1 MANPTNRAAG
11 RAAAG
16 RAGARGALEPSDNG
30 HLDPVALAAHLITI
44 DSVNPD
50 LAPGGAGEAEIAE
63 WCAQWLAARGFEV
76 HRLEERAGRP
86 SIVGIKRG
94 TGDGRSLMLN
104 AHFDTVGVDGYEG
117 DPFSGQRHSGRV
129 HGRGAFDTKGGLAAV
144 LVAAHRATL
153 TPLAGDLLVTLVA
166 DEEFGSLGTE
176 EVLRRFSA
184 DAAIVV
190 EPSELDLTVCHR
202 GFAWF
207 ELTLHGRAA
216 HGSMPEQ
223 GVDAIRQAGLVMR
236 ELDEL
241 RERLEQRPAHPLLGH
256 GTVRVATISGGTDAA
271 TVAASATLTIER
283 RTLPGE
289 TPDAIEAELRQLL
302 DALAADTADFSY
314 HLSRL
319 VARGAFEAD
328 PDWPI
333 VLMLDEQ
340 AERVL
345 GRAVTQ
351 RGEPFWTDAAL
362 VLEAGIPC
370 LIFGVDGGGAHA
382 QVEWA
387 TEVSIHQVTDILE
400 HTIVAVCG

>member
-1 MANPTNRAAG
+1 MATNPPRDPG
-11 RAAAG
+11 M
-16 RAGARGALEPSDNG
+16 AGALDPADDG
-30 HLDPVALAAHLITI
+30 HLDPVALAARLIAI
-44 DSVNPD
+44 DSTNPD
-50 LAPGGAGEAEIAE
+50 LAPGGAGEAEIAA
-63 WCAQWLAARGFEV
+63 WCARWLAARGFEV

-94 TGDGRSLMLN
+94 TGGGLSLMLN
-104 AHFDTVGVDGYEG
+104 AHLDTVGVDGYEG
-117 DPFSGQRHSGRV
+117 DPFSGARHSDRL

-176 EVLRRFSA
+176 EVLRRFTA

-190 EPSELDLTVCHR
+190 EPSELSLTVCHR

-207 ELTLHGRAA
+207 GLTLHGRAA
-216 HGSMPEQ
+216 HGSMPGQ
-223 GVDAIRQAGLVMR
+223 GVDAIRHAGLVLQG
-236 ELDEL
+236 LDEL
-241 RERLEQRPAHPLLGH
+241 STGIGQKPAHPLLGH
-256 GTVRVATISGGTDAA
+256 GSVRVATISGGTDAA

-283 RTLPGE
+283 RSLPGE
-289 TPDAIEAELRQLL
+289 TPAMIEAELRRLL
-302 DALAADTADFSY
+302 DSLARDTADFSY
-314 HLSRL
+314 DLTRL

-333 VLMLDEQ
+333 VRLLDEQ

-345 GRAVTQ
+345 GHAVVQ

-370 LIFGVDGGGAHA
+370 LLFGVDGAGAHA
-382 QVEWA
+382 PLEWA
-387 TEVSIHQVTDILE
+387 TEASIHQVAEILE
-400 HTIVAVCG
+400 DTIVAFSG

>member
-1 MANPTNRAAG
+1 MS
-11 RAAAG
+11 
-16 RAGARGALEPSDNG
+16 GALDPEGNG
-30 HLDPVALAAHLITI
+30 HLDPVALAARLIAI
-44 DSVNPD
+44 DSTNPD
-50 LAPGGAGEAEIAE
+50 LAPGGAGETEIAA
-63 WCAQWLAARGFEV
+63 WCARWLAARGFEV

-94 TGDGRSLMLN
+94 TGGGRSLMLN
-104 AHFDTVGVDGYEG
+104 AHLDTVGVDGYEG
-117 DPFSGQRHSGRV
+117 DPFSGARHSDRL

-144 LVAAHRATL
+144 LVAANRATL

-176 EVLRRFSA
+176 EVLRRFTA

-190 EPSELDLTVCHR
+190 EPSELSLTVCHR

-207 ELTLHGRAA
+207 GLTLHGRAA
-216 HGSMPEQ
+216 HGSMPGQ
-223 GVDAIRQAGLVMR
+223 GVDAIRHAGLVLQS
-236 ELDEL
+236 LDEL
-241 RERLEQRPAHPLLGH
+241 RTGIEQKPAHPLLGH
-256 GTVRVATISGGTDAA
+256 GSVRVATISGGTDAA

-289 TPDAIEAELRQLL
+289 SPAMIEAELRLLL
-302 DALAADTADFSY
+302 DSLARDTADFSY
-314 HLSRL
+314 DLTRL

-333 VLMLDEQ
+333 VRLLDEQ

-345 GRAVTQ
+345 GHTVVQ

-370 LIFGVDGGGAHA
+370 LLFGVDGAGAHA
-382 QVEWA
+382 PLEWA
-387 TEVSIHQVTDILE
+387 TEASIHQVAEILE
-400 HTIVAVCG
+400 DTIVAFSG

>member
-1 MANPTNRAAG
+1 MATNPSHEPGPT
-11 RAAAG
+11 
-16 RAGARGALEPSDNG
+16 GALEPGSLEPGDNG
-30 HLDPVALAAHLITI
+30 HLDPVVLAARLIAI
-44 DSVNPD
+44 DSTNPD
-50 LAPGGAGEAEIAE
+50 LCPDGAGEAEIAD

-76 HRLEERAGRP
+76 HRLEERSGRP

-94 TGDGRSLMLN
+94 TGEGASLMLN
-104 AHFDTVGVDGYEG
+104 AHLDTVGVDGYEG
-117 DPFSGQRHSGRV
+117 DPFSGARHSDRV

-176 EVLRRFSA
+176 EVLRRFTA

-190 EPSELDLTVCHR
+190 EPSELSLTVCHR

-216 HGSMPEQ
+216 HGSMPGQ
-223 GVDAIRQAGLVMR
+223 GVDAIRHAGLVLQG
-236 ELDEL
+236 LDEL
-241 RERLEQRPAHPLLGH
+241 RAGIEQKPAHPLLGH
-256 GTVRVATISGGTDAA
+256 GSVRVATITGGTDAA

-289 TPDAIEAELRQLL
+289 TPERIEAELRRLL
-302 DALAADTADFSY
+302 DRLARDTADFRY
-314 HLSRL
+314 DLTRL

-328 PDWPI
+328 PNWPI
-333 VLMLDEQ
+333 VRLLDEQ

-345 GRAVTQ
+345 GHAVVQ
-351 RGEPFWTDAAL
+351 RGEPFWTDAGL
-362 VLEAGIPC
+362 VREAGIQC
-370 LIFGVDGGGAHA
+370 LLFGVDGAGAHA
-382 QVEWA
+382 RVEWA
-387 TEVSIHQVTDILE
+387 TESSIHQVAEILE
-400 HTIVAVCG
+400 DTIVAFCG